1 MNNYLIKSNAI
12 SLIDKKIDELIK
24 EKGFDSSSVTTY
36 DLEEDSIT
44 SLIEDAD
51 TISFLT
57 PNKVIIGKNL
67 SNNNLDEK
75 NLKILSKYL
84 DNPNSDV
91 LLILVTTNIDE
102 IDFENISAVPAV
114 KTKPDDVTTN
124 IDEIKKIV
132 KETINKLSLV
142 NMSTDTKE
150 IVKDILKGYD
160 VEYRV
165 INLLEEYYSEDLERL
180 ISETKKLSLAF
191 INTKKITYKDALE
204 LLVKPLNKQDS
215 LAFDLVREIALKDK
229 KKAVNIYNELLSYNI
244 ESYALFGL
252 LESQYRLLYQ
262 VKVLNKR
269 NISYNDMASILE
281 VHPFRVKKTL
291 ELVRYYTLKEIR
303 KLLKNLSDIDFK
315 IKRGVYE
322 NNIIIDLLILNIK

>member
-12 SLIDKKIDELIK
+12 SLIDKKIEELIK
-24 EKGFDSSSVTTY
+24 EKDFDSSSVTTY

-75 NLKILSKYL
+75 NLKTLSKYL

-91 LLILVTTNIDE
+91 LLILVTTNID
-102 IDFENISAVPAV
+102 AR
-114 KTKPDDVTTN
+114 
-124 IDEIKKIV
+124 KKIV
-132 KETINKLSLV
+132 KEVINKLSLV
-142 NMSTDTKE
+142 NISTDTKTL
-150 IVKDILKGYD
+150 VKDILKGYD

-180 ISETKKLSLAF
+180 ISETKKLALAF

-215 LAFDLVREIALKDK
+215 LAFDLVRVIALKDK

>member
-1 MNNYLIKSNAI
+1 MNSYLIKSNAT
-12 SLIDKKIDELIK
+12 SLIDKKIEELIK
-24 EKGFDSSSVTTY
+24 ELGFNDASITTY

-57 PNKVIIGKNL
+57 PSKVIIGKNL
-67 SNNNLDEK
+67 SNNNIDDK
-75 NLKILSKYL
+75 NIKTLSKYL

-91 LLILVTTNIDE
+91 LLIFVTTNIDTRKK
-102 IDFENISAVPAV
+102 S
-114 KTKPDDVTTN
+114 
-124 IDEIKKIV
+124 IKEV
-132 KETINKLSLV
+132 INKLSLV
-142 NMSTDTKE
+142 NISTDTKTL
-150 IVKDILKGYD
+150 VKDILKGYD

-165 INLLEEYYSEDLERL
+165 INLLDEYYKDDLERL
-180 ISETKKLSLAF
+180 ISETKKLALAF
-191 INTKKITYKDALE
+191 INTKKITYKEALD
-204 LLVKPLNKQDS
+204 LLVKPLNKQDT

-229 KKAVNIYNELLSYNI
+229 KKALNIYNELLSYNI

-303 KLLKNLSDIDFK
+303 KLLKNLADIDYK
-315 IKRGVYE
+315 IKSGIYE

>member
-12 SLIDKKIDELIK
+12 SLIDKKIEELIK
-24 EKGFDSSSVTTY
+24 EKDFDSSSVTTY

-91 LLILVTTNIDE
+91 LLILVTTNIDARKK
-102 IDFENISAVPAV
+102 S
-114 KTKPDDVTTN
+114 
-124 IDEIKKIV
+124 IKEV
-132 KETINKLSLV
+132 INKLSLV
-142 NMSTDTKE
+142 NISTDTKTL
-150 IVKDILKGYD
+150 VKDILKGYD

-180 ISETKKLSLAF
+180 ISETKKLALAF

-215 LAFDLVREIALKDK
+215 LAFDLVREIALKNK

-315 IKRGVYE
+315 IKSGVYE
-322 NNIIIDLLILNIK
+322 NNIVIDLLILNIK

>member
-12 SLIDKKIDELIK
+12 SLIDKKIEELIK
-24 EKGFDSSSVTTY
+24 EKDFDSSSVTTY

-75 NLKILSKYL
+75 NLKTLSKYL

-91 LLILVTTNIDE
+91 LLILVTTNID
-102 IDFENISAVPAV
+102 AR
-114 KTKPDDVTTN
+114 
-124 IDEIKKIV
+124 KKIV
-132 KETINKLSLV
+132 KEVINKLSLV
-142 NMSTDTKE
+142 NISTDTKG
-150 IVKDILKGYD
+150 IIKDILKGYD

-180 ISETKKLSLAF
+180 ISETKKLALAF

-303 KLLKNLSDIDFK
+303 KILKNLADIDFK
-315 IKRGVYE
+315 IKSGIYE
-322 NNIIIDLLILNIK
+322 NNIVIDLLILNIK

>member
-12 SLIDKKIDELIK
+12 SLIDKKIGELIK

-36 DLEEDSIT
+36 DLEDDSIT

-75 NLKILSKYL
+75 NLKTLSKYL

-91 LLILVTTNIDE
+91 LLILVTTNID
-102 IDFENISAVPAV
+102 AR
-114 KTKPDDVTTN
+114 
-124 IDEIKKIV
+124 KKIV
-132 KETINKLSLV
+132 KEVINKLSLV
-142 NMSTDTKE
+142 NISTDTKE

-180 ISETKKLSLAF
+180 ISETKKLALAF

-229 KKAVNIYNELLSYNI
+229 KKAINIYNELLSYNI

-315 IKRGVYE
+315 IKSGVYE

>member
-24 EKGFDSSSVTTY
+24 EKDFDSSSVTTY

-75 NLKILSKYL
+75 NLKTLSKYL

-91 LLILVTTNIDE
+91 LLILVTTNIDARKK
-102 IDFENISAVPAV
+102 S
-114 KTKPDDVTTN
+114 
-124 IDEIKKIV
+124 IKEV
-132 KETINKLSLV
+132 INKLSLV
-142 NMSTDTKE
+142 NISTDTKTL
-150 IVKDILKGYD
+150 VKDILKGYD

-180 ISETKKLSLAF
+180 ISETKKLALAF

-315 IKRGVYE
+315 IKSGVYE

>member
-91 LLILVTTNIDE
+91 LLILVTTNID
-102 IDFENISAVPAV
+102 AR
-114 KTKPDDVTTN
+114 
-124 IDEIKKIV
+124 KKIV
-132 KETINKLSLV
+132 KEVINKLSLV
-142 NMSTDTKE
+142 NISTDTKTL
-150 IVKDILKGYD
+150 VKDILKGYD

-180 ISETKKLSLAF
+180 ISETKKLALAF
-191 INTKKITYKDALE
+191 INNKKITYKDALE

-262 VKVLNKR
+262 VKVLNKK

-315 IKRGVYE
+315 IKSGVYE

>member
-1 MNNYLIKSNAI
+1 MNSYLIKSNAI

-24 EKGFDSSSVTTY
+24 ELGFNDASITTY

-57 PNKVIIGKNL
+57 PSKVIIGKNL
-67 SNNNLDEK
+67 SNNNLDDK
-75 NLKILSKYL
+75 NIKTLSKYL

-91 LLILVTTNIDE
+91 LLIFVTTNIDTRKK
-102 IDFENISAVPAV
+102 S
-114 KTKPDDVTTN
+114 
-124 IDEIKKIV
+124 IKEV
-132 KETINKLSLV
+132 INKLSLV
-142 NMSTDTKE
+142 NISTDTKS
-150 IVKDILKGYD
+150 IIKDILKGYD

-165 INLLEEYYSEDLERL
+165 INLLDEYYKDDLERL
-180 ISETKKLSLAF
+180 ISETKKLALAF
-191 INTKKITYKDALE
+191 INTKKITYKEALD
-204 LLVKPLNKQDS
+204 LLVKPLNKQDT

-229 KKAVNIYNELLSYNI
+229 KKALNIYNELLSYNI

-303 KLLKNLSDIDFK
+303 KLLKNLADIDYK
-315 IKRGVYE
+315 IKSGIYE

>member
-24 EKGFDSSSVTTY
+24 EEGFDSSSVTTY

-91 LLILVTTNIDE
+91 LLILVTTNID
-102 IDFENISAVPAV
+102 AR
-114 KTKPDDVTTN
+114 
-124 IDEIKKIV
+124 KKIV
-132 KETINKLSLV
+132 KEVINKLSLV
-142 NMSTDTKE
+142 NISTDTKE

-180 ISETKKLSLAF
+180 ISETKKLALAF

-204 LLVKPLNKQDS
+204 LLVKPLNKQDT

-315 IKRGVYE
+315 IKSGVYE

>member
-1 MNNYLIKSNAI
+1 MNNYLIKSDSI
-12 SLIDKKIDELIK
+12 SLIDKKIKELIK
-24 EKGFDSSSVTTY
+24 EKGFDEDSVTTY
-36 DLEEDSIT
+36 DLEEDSIN

-67 SNNNLDEK
+67 SNNNLDDKALES
-75 NLKILSKYL
+75 LSKYL

-91 LLILVTTNIDE
+91 LLILVTTNID
-102 IDFENISAVPAV
+102 AR
-114 KTKPDDVTTN
+114 
-124 IDEIKKIV
+124 KKSV
-132 KETINKLSLV
+132 KEVINKLTLV
-142 NMSTDTKE
+142 NVSTDSKI
-150 IVKDILKGYD
+150 IVRDILKDYD

-191 INTKKITYKDALE
+191 IDTKKIAYKDAVD
-204 LLVKPLNKQDS
+204 LLVKPLNKKDN

-229 KKAVNIYNELLSYNI
+229 KKALNIYNELLSYDV

-303 KLLKNLSDIDFK
+303 KLLKNLSDIDYK
-315 IKRGVYE
+315 IKSGVYE

>member
-1 MNNYLIKSNAI
+1 MNNYLIKSNTI
-12 SLIDKKIDELIK
+12 SLIDKKIEELIK

-75 NLKILSKYL
+75 NLKTLSKYL

-91 LLILVTTNIDE
+91 LLILVTTNIDARKK
-102 IDFENISAVPAV
+102 S
-114 KTKPDDVTTN
+114 
-124 IDEIKKIV
+124 IKEV
-132 KETINKLSLV
+132 INKLSLV
-142 NMSTDTKE
+142 NISTDTKTL
-150 IVKDILKGYD
+150 VNDILKGYD

-180 ISETKKLSLAF
+180 ISETKKLALAF

-315 IKRGVYE
+315 IKSGVYE